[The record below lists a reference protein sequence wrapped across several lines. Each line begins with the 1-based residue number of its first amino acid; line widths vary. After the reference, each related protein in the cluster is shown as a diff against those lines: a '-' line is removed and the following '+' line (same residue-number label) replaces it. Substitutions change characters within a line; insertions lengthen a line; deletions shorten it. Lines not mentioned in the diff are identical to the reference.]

1 MLPRVTEP
9 KRRDGTRG
17 RGGLDDLLRMLSPL
31 PFLLV
36 GAVVLTV
43 PDVLSPSGWVYVA
56 SIGLMGWGM
65 VRGPHRGWPKSVG
78 EARSAV
84 GPGTLGLLVFLGL
97 ARHTLAV
104 RTPGAEPTLGP
115 EGTRGRVLTRLFEE
129 RDGAVL
135 GARWMSVL
143 LAGRELGGLGGVFAT
158 HYPRMS
164 ADGVALGT
172 AILPT
177 YLGLQREAAFDLH
190 VIDPRGPRRA
200 LEVVFLH
207 GSGGSFSLLCWQVAI
222 AVRDHGVRTS
232 CPAMASSG
240 DWAGRRGRPILEALL
255 DQLGERPLLIVGLSA
270 GGLALSEMAPELV
283 VEHPNVVGLVLV
295 SGTARDAEPTAL
307 PTLLLHGARDRMQ
320 SIETAEAYAVRAPNA
335 RLVTLPS
342 GHFALLE
349 DHQTVEAELG
359 RFVDALP

>member
-1 MLPRVTEP
+1 MIARVTEM

-17 RGGLDDLLRMLSPL
+17 PRGLDDLLRMLSPL

-84 GPGTLGLLVFLGL
+84 GPGTLGLLVFLGMAL
-97 ARHTLAV
+97 LKLEE

-135 GARWMSVL
+135 GARWMSIL
-143 LAGRELGGLGGVFAT
+143 LSGRELGGLGGVLAA

-190 VIDPRGPRRA
+190 VIEARGPRRP
-200 LEVVFLH
+200 LEMVFLH

-320 SIETAEAYAVRAPNA
+320 SIETAEAYAARAPNA